1 VARFQLLGRPLA
13 IHMSRA
19 LAWLRSHQDA
29 SGKWPAESMNHPHEA
44 GSMPV
49 LFMTDAATGYATLAL
64 LGSEQHS
71 TH

>member
-1 VARFQLLGRPLA
+1 
-13 IHMSRA
+13 
-19 LAWLRSHQDA
+19 
-29 SGKWPAESMNHPHEA
+29 MNHPHEA